1 MDPNTTRTVGLFV
14 GALSLLVM
22 LWFISQRAMKNR
34 MKMIEDNAP
43 KIAGEDT
50 LEGGARNPQQFDE
63 PDDDALDEMAKLLGE
78 DDESE
83 MEA

>member
-1 MDPNTTRTVGLFV
+1 MDPDTTRTVGLFA

-34 MKMIEDNAP
+34 MKMLEDNAP
-43 KIAGEDT
+43 KIAGDDA

-63 PDDDALDEMAKLLGE
+63 PDDDALDEMAKLLG
-78 DDESE
+78 DEEGSSV
-83 MEA
+83 EA

>member
-1 MDPNTTRTVGLFV
+1 MDPDTTRTVGLFV

-34 MKMIEDNAP
+34 MKMMEDNAP

-50 LEGGARNPQQFDE
+50 LEGGARNPQLFDE

-78 DDESE
+78 DDDSE

>member
-1 MDPNTTRTVGLFV
+1 MDPDTTRAVSLFV

-43 KIAGEDT
+43 KIAGEDA

-78 DDESE
+78 DDVSE